1 MVCDMRLEGKV
12 AIVTGG
18 ARGQG
23 EAEARLFAREGAK
36 VVIGDVLDD
45 LGAKVADEIV
55 QAGGDALYLHLDVSK
70 EEDWQRA
77 VETTVSRYGKL
88 NVLVNNAAIIR
99 KGWVE
104 ETTTQDW
111 DAVLDVN
118 AKGVLLGTKTAIPE
132 MRKAGG
138 GSIINIGS
146 SAALVGDIYSA
157 AYAASKGATRQ
168 LTKGTALQYGK
179 EGIRANAI
187 HPGPVDTPMRREA
200 LPGAADDEAD
210 KDRTV
215 LGRVGTP
222 DEIAYGALFLASDE
236 SSFVTG
242 IDLPIDGGLTA
253 Q

>member
-1 MVCDMRLEGKV
+1 MRLEGKV
-12 AIVTGG
+12 AIITGG

-132 MRKAGG
+132 M
-138 GSIINIGS
+138 
-146 SAALVGDIYSA
+146 
-157 AYAASKGATRQ
+157 
-168 LTKGTALQYGK
+168 
-179 EGIRANAI
+179 
-187 HPGPVDTPMRREA
+187 
-200 LPGAADDEAD
+200 
-210 KDRTV
+210 
-215 LGRVGTP
+215 
-222 DEIAYGALFLASDE
+222 
-236 SSFVTG
+236 
-242 IDLPIDGGLTA
+242 
-253 Q
+253 